1 MATRKSKDDKQRSPF
16 GDISKENPRT
26 LERVSDGAKTRVT
39 DPLEFMSLTTAHGY
53 RDVTGGSGSSRKG
66 SSGGS
71 SNAGTGSGNPPASDN
86 TTSK

>member
-1 MATRKSKDDKQRSPF
+1 MATRKSKDDKPRSPF
-16 GDISKENPRT
+16 GDISKDKPRT

-53 RDVTGGSGSSRKG
+53 RDITGDSGSSRK
-66 SSGGS
+66 GS
-71 SNAGTGSGNPPASDN
+71 SNAGTGSGNPPATDN